1 LADNWYTEA
10 FEKRM
15 RGATSL
21 VVRAGR
27 QSALLKK
34 KKPPGIH
41 CRKALEEEVISR
53 KGRAFLTYLYI

>member
-1 LADNWYTEA
+1 
-10 FEKRM
+10 M